1 VEFFNK
7 ATLRNSEFAQYNERI
22 IKALKVGKEKFEKYS
37 KLIADTLI
45 YYIASVLN
53 LRIKCSII
61 QFEDKY
67 ADAKIKMI

>member
-1 VEFFNK
+1 MLF
-7 ATLRNSEFAQYNERI
+7 RSSEFAQYNERI

-37 KLIADTLI
+37 KLITDTLI
-45 YYIASVLN
+45 YYIASVLD

-67 ADAKIKMI
+67 ADVKIKMI